1 MGPLPRS
8 ALSGAAALAACL
20 IAACLTT
27 ACSSA
32 PERGSGR
39 PGDAARPALDRALA
53 RSAARGDWDRT
64 MRLADSAR
72 AYGAPGEKEIA
83 LYWKAVA
90 WLYRSEPDS
99 ALALLESQQGHW
111 TAGSLKVHGALLYK
125 LVRETCAA
133 RPVAHN
139 RPEEPDPRPALVE
152 RALQDRLDALE
163 RERTDLR
170 AENLRL
176 ETEKEKYQKLLKDL
190 ETIR

>member
-1 MGPLPRS
+1 MGFPARF
-8 ALSGAAALAACL
+8 ALAGAAVLAACL
-20 IAACLTT
+20 MAAC
-27 ACSSA
+27 SA
-32 PERGSGR
+32 GPARGPAQ

-53 RSAARGDWDRT
+53 RAAARGDWDKT

-72 AYGAPGEKEIA
+72 AYGAPAEKEIA

-90 WLYRSEPDS
+90 WLYRAEPDS
-99 ALALLESQQGHW
+99 ALALLESQQGRW

-125 LVRETCAA
+125 LARESCAA

-170 AENLRL
+170 AENQRL